1 MLDPVAPPDCRA
13 CPRLADYIDQQRARW
28 PDWHNGP
35 VPSFGPITAEML
47 ILGLAPG
54 LRGANATGRPFTGDH
69 AGRTLYQALLKWG
82 WARGHYDEK
91 GADDLSLQNL
101 RIANAV
107 RCVPP
112 QNKPTGP
119 EINQCRPF
127 LSAELARM
135 QNLRLVLALG
145 RIAHETLLRH
155 FGWRLAD
162 YPFGHNR
169 WHRLPDGLLLLDSYH
184 CSRYN
189 TQTGR
194 LTEAGFDAV
203 FQQAGQLLAEARAD

>member
-13 CPRLADYIDQQRARW
+13 CPRLADYIDQQRIRW

-69 AGRTLYQALLKWG
+69 AGRTLYQTLLKWG
-82 WARGHYDEK
+82 WASGHYDEK
-91 GADDLSLQNL
+91 GADDLNLRNL

-112 QNKPTGP
+112 QNKPTGA

-135 QNLRLVLALG
+135 KNLRLVLALG

-155 FGWRLAD
+155 FGWRLAA

-169 WHRLPDGLLLLDSYH
+169 CHHLPDGLLLLDSYH

-194 LTEAGFDAV
+194 LTQASFDAV
-203 FQQAGQLLAEARAD
+203 FQQAADILS